1 MTTRTADDHRLD
13 RQQLAKKPTNTA
25 RSINYINNPPPP
37 NKQPR
42 SPSPPPQS
50 RPPPSSSKSSALS
63 STQKLVSRTEIT
75 PKTRLVVVRTS
86 SRSQNEESE
95 GESVQALETPESVQ
109 IPAVYTNGYTSV
121 YVIRRPIPPPEPP
134 RETKLYQPDNDEP
147 PKTTTKKI
155 KTGGTGGRRSRSR
168 RSGGEGGG
176 HDGNVRQIDTPSPAD
191 DAVSSPSQVHSSF
204 IPQETSKRRS
214 SFTRNESPQPDSPV
228 IDSSEP
234 PKIHISS
241 PIQVGNFETIENR
254 SRPKSVV
261 TIEVYPNNKDS
272 SARSRSRR
280 RRRRRISPKQRPP
293 SPSSVTDQEEPKNTN
308 QSKSFFSFSE
318 TKSTAVQADLIPP
331 EIVPNKQRKVRSID
345 SNGGKRKTT
354 PNQRLKSSKSIV
366 LVNPDVQTIAVV
378 ENPYVKGDS
387 MTPVIQ
393 GTVSSKK
400 NRFLQGN
407 TQQSK
412 ENLHKGSRCL
422 DCLSRR
428 MCLLIIICLILA
440 VIGLAGAGVCAYF
453 LVTGF
458 QTDFIPEIVGAA
470 VGGVLA
476 IASMCFLY
484 CVLACIGSRDGYFSY
499 NDDGPQPGGRAFAV
513 IPSTHQNAHLYTPAD
528 YRELHKTNPTA
539 SSNSFTARSVTQL
552 QSTNRQKTIVSET
565 NSAATGKNIT
575 IEMPERLLTARK
587 DSPKTRERKMNN
599 VVSNIGRVVEDAKKR
614 YHGDVP
620 TKVIVTVDE
629 NTKAKL

>member
-1 MTTRTADDHRLD
+1 MTTRTTDGDRLD
-13 RQQLAKKPTNTA
+13 RRQLAKKSTNTA
-25 RSINYINNPPPP
+25 RSINYINNPPPPPPP

-50 RPPPSSSKSSALS
+50 RPPPSLSKSSALS
-63 STQKLVSRTEIT
+63 STQKLVSRAEIT
-75 PKTRLVVVRTS
+75 PKARLVVVRAS

-95 GESVQALETPESVQ
+95 GETGQTFETPESVQ
-109 IPAVYTNGYTSV
+109 IPAVYTNGRTSV

-134 RETKLYQPDNDEP
+134 RETKLYQPDDDGP
-147 PKTTTKKI
+147 PKTTKK
-155 KTGGTGGRRSRSR
+155 KQNTGSRSGRRR
-168 RSGGEGGG
+168 RRRGEGGG
-176 HDGNVRQIDTPSPAD
+176 GSDHDNSLRQINTSSPAD
-191 DAVSSPSQVHSSF
+191 DVVSSPSQVHSSF
-204 IPQETSKRRS
+204 ISPKASERRS
-214 SFTRNESPQPDSPV
+214 SFTRNESRQPDSPV

-241 PIQVGNFETIENR
+241 PTQVKNFETIENQ
-254 SRPKSVV
+254 STPKSVV
-261 TIEVYPNNKDS
+261 AIEVYPNNKDPR
-272 SARSRSRR
+272 ARSRSRR
-280 RRRRRISPKQRPP
+280 RRRRRTSSKQRP
-293 SPSSVTDQEEPKNTN
+293 SSRSSVTDQEEPKNTN
-308 QSKSFFSFSE
+308 EGKSFFPFLR
-318 TKSTAVQADLIPP
+318 TKSTAIQVDLIPGK
-331 EIVPNKQRKVRSID
+331 IVSNQQRK
-345 SNGGKRKTT
+345 GKRKTT

-366 LVNPDVQTIAVV
+366 LLNPDDQTIAVV
-378 ENPYVKGDS
+378 ENSYVKGNS
-387 MTPVIQ
+387 MSPVIQ

-412 ENLHKGSRCL
+412 ENSHKGSRCL

-428 MCLLIIICLILA
+428 MCLLITICLILA
-440 VIGLAGAGVCAYF
+440 VIGLAGAGVSAYF
-453 LVTGF
+453 LATDF
-458 QTDFIPEIVGAA
+458 QTDSIPKIIGAA
-470 VGGVLA
+470 AGGVLA

-499 NDDGPQPGGRAFAV
+499 HGDGPQPGGRAFAV
-513 IPSTHQNAHLYTPAD
+513 IASTHQNAHFYTPAN
-528 YRELHKTNPTA
+528 YRELHKTNPTT

-552 QSTNRQKTIVSET
+552 RSTNRQNTIVSET

-629 NTKAKL
+629 KANTKF

>member
-155 KTGGTGGRRSRSR
+155 KTGGTGGRGGRSR

-176 HDGNVRQIDTPSPAD
+176 HDGNVRQIDTSSPAD

-241 PIQVGNFETIENR
+241 PTQVGNFETIENR

-272 SARSRSRR
+272 RARSRSRSRR

-293 SPSSVTDQEEPKNTN
+293 SPSSVTDQEEPKN
-308 QSKSFFSFSE
+308 
-318 TKSTAVQADLIPP
+318 
-331 EIVPNKQRKVRSID
+331 
-345 SNGGKRKTT
+345 
-354 PNQRLKSSKSIV
+354 
-366 LVNPDVQTIAVV
+366 VQTIAVV